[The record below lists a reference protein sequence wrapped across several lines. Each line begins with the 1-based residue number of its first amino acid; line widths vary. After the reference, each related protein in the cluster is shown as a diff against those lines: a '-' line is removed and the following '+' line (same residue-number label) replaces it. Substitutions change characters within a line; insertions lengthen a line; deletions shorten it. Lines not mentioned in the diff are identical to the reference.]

1 MMHTSIGSWTV
12 FVSPRGGGRGEG
24 GQCGGHPHHDTGR
37 GLHPHTER
45 MQHFLQLMLDDR

>member
-37 GLHPHTER
+37 GLHPHTGR
-45 MQHFLQLMLDDR
+45 MRHFLQLMLDDQ